1 MRFII
6 TSRSRRSITPTP
18 AANAAAS
25 MLPNNHIVSSVSPR
39 SQYAEIETFPVV
51 LFSISITSRL
61 STSYLYL
68 CGCINHESDSF
79 HTRLIFIIV
88 YNIYMKTIMNTLSS
102 NVYTTVNY
110 CNVGSSNGHRLKL
123 QCRLTGCSVYHRT
136 MTGTFY

>member
-6 TSRSRRSITPTP
+6 ASRSRRSITPTP

-79 HTRLIFIIV
+79 HTRLIFYYSLQYLHEDDNEYAKFECI
-88 YNIYMKTIMNTLSS
+88 YNNQL
-102 NVYTTVNY
+102 
-110 CNVGSSNGHRLKL
+110 L
-123 QCRLTGCSVYHRT
+123 QCWIE
-136 MTGTFY
+136 